1 MFFTAG
7 VGDDAVGAEVVTT
20 CRNRDKGG
28 GFFVS
33 EGGKLKAYSFNGKKF
48 LNLGKAALELT
59 HFFAGFV
66 VVGSAH

>member
-1 MFFTAG
+1 MFFAAG
-7 VGDDAVGAEVVTT
+7 VGDDAVGAEVVAT

-33 EGGKLKAYSFNGKKF
+33 EGGKLKAYFFNGKKF
-48 LNLGKAALELT
+48 LDLGKAAPEFA

-66 VVGSAH
+66 VVGSTD